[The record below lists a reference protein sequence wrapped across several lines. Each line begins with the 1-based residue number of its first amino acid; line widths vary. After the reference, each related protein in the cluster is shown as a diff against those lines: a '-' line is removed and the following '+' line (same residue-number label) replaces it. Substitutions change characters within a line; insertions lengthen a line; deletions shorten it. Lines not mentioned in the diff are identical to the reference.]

1 MVRLASK
8 YFLELSSS
16 SPMKKRWHSSG
27 QPRKA
32 RAMVMARIS
41 PDGNRENSRHGFGE
55 PGWSDRDSWPQARLQ
70 DSQADDRAGDLRGPA
85 CEALFGWTEAPPR
98 HRSRVGSRPEAAFP

>member
-70 DSQADDRAGDLRGPA
+70 DSQAGDRGGRRRGTDPAARRDLR
-85 CEALFGWTEAPPR
+85 APGRERPR
-98 HRSRVGSRPEAAFP
+98 